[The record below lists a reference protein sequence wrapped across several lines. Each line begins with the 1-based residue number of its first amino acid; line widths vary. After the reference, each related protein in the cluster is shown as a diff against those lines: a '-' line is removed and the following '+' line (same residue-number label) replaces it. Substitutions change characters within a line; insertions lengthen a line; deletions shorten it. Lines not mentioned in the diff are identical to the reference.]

1 MSERQMI
8 SAFMQ
13 GLVDRAGGVDAAAAL
28 IGARL
33 GTEISKGT
41 ISKRMTG
48 KLGWPLD
55 EIRAL
60 EKVLNDF
67 PVSRWVAQSLPEAA
81 EGLNIMQGAG
91 AMAVETG
98 EAMAAV
104 MDFTSGRGSKDR
116 ARKEVQDA
124 VAATAAMAALLEAS
138 E

>member
-1 MSERQMI
+1 MI

-13 GLVDRAGGVDAAAAL
+13 GLVERAGGVDAAAAL

-33 GTEISKGT
+33 NTEISKGT

-60 EKVLNDF
+60 EKVLDDY
-67 PVSRWVAQSLPEAA
+67 PVSRWIARSLPEAA
-81 EGLNIMQGAG
+81 EGQSLMQGAG
-91 AMAVETG
+91 AMAFESG

-104 MDFTSGRGSKDR
+104 MDFTAGRGSKAK

-124 VAATAAMAALLEAS
+124 VAATAALAALLEGGAD
-138 E
+138 EDH